1 MEFLSLI
8 KKLNLTGFLTSTAT
22 AAGTTTLTSAS
33 KYYQNFTGTATQ
45 TVVLPDATTLEL
57 GHPFQIANNSTGII
71 TLNMNGGTL
80 LKSIAPG
87 NTCLVFCTGIG
98 TSAGTWNVNYSVE
111 ADEFIR
117 LSSTYTLTNTTS
129 IQKLFNSATNGALA
143 VKAAYT
149 YLFEGIINISSMSA
163 TSGNMKFDVLGGG
176 TATLTSCKFMAVGLD
191 NTTPGTAAAFGGS
204 GTASNVSSGN
214 IVTAGTGTAVYAYI
228 RGILNTN
235 ASGTVIPSV
244 GLTTAAAA
252 IVGVDTWMR
261 FSPIGPA
268 SVNYTPNWS

>member
-22 AAGTTTLTSAS
+22 AAGTTTLTAAS
-33 KYYQNFTGTATQ
+33 KYYQNFTGTTTQ
-45 TVVLPDATTLEL
+45 TVVLPDATTLDL

-80 LKSIAPG
+80 LKTIAPG

-98 TSAGTWNVNYSVE
+98 TAAGTWNVNYSVE
-111 ADEFIR
+111 TPDFIR
-117 LSSTYTLTNTTS
+117 LSSTYTLTSTTS

-143 VKAAYT
+143 VKGAYT
-149 YLFEGIINISSMSA
+149 YLFEGLIAISSMSG
-163 TSGNMKFDVLGGG
+163 TSGNLKFDVLGGG
-176 TATLTSCKFMAVGLD
+176 TATLTSCKFIATGID

-214 IVTAGTGTAVYAYI
+214 IITAGTGTAMYALVK
-228 RGILNTN
+228 GILNTN
-235 ASGTVIPSV
+235 ASGTLIPSI

-252 IVGVDTWMR
+252 VVGVDTYML
-261 FSPIGPA
+261 FTPIGPA